1 MMRPHS
7 SASPGATGLI
17 VISISLLRDSS
28 SASVGRVQR
37 ADERRIRRVRQLSHS
52 LFDDPPVLK
61 DQLARN
67 LTRAHLEDV
76 QQSYLDL
83 RPDGRGRV
91 QDAVARKHDPR
102 DAVVPD
108 ALLARTLPR
117 AHLED
122 VQQSYLDLRPDGRG
136 RVQDAV
142 ARKHDPRDAVVH
154 DALFRSESLKATEL
168 FDLKRVEHAPV
179 HRAGRLLAVKDE
191 LSRGRLSHD
200 AVGVKL

>member
-17 VISISLLRDSS
+17 VISISLLCDSS
-28 SASVGRVQR
+28 SASVRRVQR
-37 ADERRIRRVRQLSHS
+37 TDERRIRRVRQLSHS
-52 LFDDPPVLK
+52 LFDDSPVLE

-76 QQSYLDL
+76 QQPYLEL

-91 QDAVARKHDPR
+91 QDAVAR
-102 DAVVPD
+102 
-108 ALLARTLPR
+108 
-117 AHLED
+117 E
-122 VQQSYLDLRPDGRG
+122 
-136 RVQDAV
+136 
-142 ARKHDPRDAVVH
+142 HDPRDAVVH

-179 HRAGRLLAVKDE
+179 RSEERRVGKEGRARW
-191 LSRGRLSHD
+191 
-200 AVGVKL
+200 